1 MLSVILAVARAVI
14 APSRS
19 KVNVDMV
26 FDNLNKAFD
35 YVRPIGPRPI
45 PFNLWGRS
53 CRLIEGLAHYKLTQ
67 YRER

>member
-14 APSRS
+14 APSRR

-35 YVRPIGPRPI
+35 NVIGPRPV

-53 CRLIEGLAHYKLTQ
+53 CRLIERLGAL
-67 YRER
+67 